1 MVVSKIRRKFRRI
14 SLRRFRGQTNS
25 SYTKKSVIPKMQK
38 SALTTGL
45 FTQKFGITDFEKRQ
59 KTHRQK
65 IWQENF
71 GYNISHPI
79 KLFEKRIVIDS
90 AQRGVRYAGMLPT
103 HRFFNGIPLVL
114 CICISVNKGCRQ
126 IRVTKPLGHE
136 GEIHA
141 MLVKMHGPRMPP

>member
-1 MVVSKIRRKFRRI
+1 MEI
-14 SLRRFRGQTNS
+14 
-25 SYTKKSVIPKMQK
+25 
-38 SALTTGL
+38 
-45 FTQKFGITDFEKRQ
+45 
-59 KTHRQK
+59 
-65 IWQENF
+65 F

-79 KLFEKRIVIDS
+79 KLFEKRIVIDG

-114 CICISVNKGCRQ
+114 RIRISVNKGCRQ

-141 MLVKMHGPRMPP
+141 MLGKQYLFLLIIIHLSSIKSTN